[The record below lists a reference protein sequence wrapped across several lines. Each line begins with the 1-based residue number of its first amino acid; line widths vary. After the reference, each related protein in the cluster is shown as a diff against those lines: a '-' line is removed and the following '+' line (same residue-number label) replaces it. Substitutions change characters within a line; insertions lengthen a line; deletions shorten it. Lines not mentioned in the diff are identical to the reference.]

1 MVNALERGMSG
12 ILGKKLGMTQIFNKE
27 GEQVGATVIEAGP
40 CPVIQIKNEKTDGYN
55 AIQLGYGTIRQKRV
69 NKAQREVFQR
79 AGTEPQ
85 RILKEFRVDAP
96 ERFEVGQVVEVGMFE
111 EGDRVKVT
119 GRSKGRGFAGV
130 VKRHGFRDGPKT
142 HGQSNR
148 LRSPGSIGASSAPSR
163 VWKGQRMAGRMGNER
178 KTVKNLQVLQ
188 VDAERNLLVV
198 QGAVPG
204 PRNGV
209 VWITK

>member
-1 MVNALERGMSG
+1 MIG
-12 ILGKKLGMTQIFNKE
+12 IIGKKLGMSQIFDKE
-27 GEQVGATVIEAGP
+27 GNQTATTVIEAGP
-40 CPVIQIKNEKTDGYN
+40 CPVIQVKTEQTDGYN
-55 AIQLGYGTIRQKRV
+55 AVQLGYGAIRQKHV
-69 NKAQREVFQR
+69 NKAQQEVFRR
-79 AGTEPQ
+79 AETEPQ
-85 RILKEFRVDAP
+85 RILKEFRVDDSGA
-96 ERFEVGQVVEVGMFE
+96 FEVGKTVEVGMFK
-111 EGDRVKVT
+111 EGDLVKVT

-148 LRSPGSIGASSAPSR
+148 LRAPGSIGASSAPSR

-178 KTVKNLQVLQ
+178 KTVKNLKVLQ

-204 PRNGV
+204 PKNGV